1 MMRRKRLYQAGL
13 TVGASS
19 EHRALDGVRA
29 AAPQYHIDGAMHVS
43 VFAWRSSRLHGIC
56 HFRKLAFLLLLRQ
69 WTDVVFKMLFGGRDR
84 FHNLTVE
91 QATQGFYV
99 RNLRMILEPHR
110 MREATPRQCK
120 LRLNAAGH
128 DRFVALRAR
137 PGFVLV
143 LFQVACLGRDPRED
157 RLRGT
162 KGRHALE

>member
-29 AAPQYHIDGAMHVS
+29 AAPQDHIDRAMRPS
-43 VFAWRSSRLHGIC
+43 VFAWRSSGLQGIC

-99 RNLRMILEPHR
+99 RNLRMILEPHG
-110 MREATPRQCK
+110 MREAAPRQGE
-120 LRLNAAGH
+120 LRLDAAGRNH
-128 DRFVALRAR
+128 FVSLRAR
-137 PGFVLV
+137 PRFVLV
-143 LFQVACLGRDPRED
+143 L
-157 RLRGT
+157 
-162 KGRHALE
+162 